1 MATDKMADKR
11 RDSLFNDQG
20 DLSDAGTA
28 NGDSQL
34 SSRRSDLLGST
45 TLPLWDDSRLPK
57 LPDYFQQRSGGFIS
71 NALRQSV
78 LWDICRRKLQDFD
91 PLLIDAPLEESRILY
106 SAPDESWDAL
116 VDRLQAQVD
125 RLAQGPIFDVEQ
137 FDRIG
142 TTITALRAVN
152 AERHKAWMEVFFR
165 RLKDHCKGI
174 PSLNAMTIDIEV
186 LQHACA
192 GSDMLPARMREILF
206 SLSNTI
212 EHSSAD
218 YIKTFEVIRNKE
230 SLLTSL
236 TSSISA
242 VSLKER
248 QEFRR
253 REKSCSDELNGL
265 RLQLLEIESTLS
277 QALNDCLSALPE
289 PRHLQTYEPNAGQG
303 PNSSEAMVEIPA
315 ASPATQVP
323 GPISGPFYST
333 TDEDQLADDR
343 PELTLCEDRPLNA
356 ESDQLTP
363 DTETLPSAIFVDSL
377 LDDRQIHDIYI
388 DRLSPET
395 THQTVPPQVEISLVD
410 APPSST
416 PNSTQPAGQPEV
428 DIFTSPLRQSI
439 GTDDLSSAVDTS
451 TAIDIV
457 DPANLH
463 SEGTSV
469 EIAQQAPAIEIETQ
483 AEEAPAELLTDSN
496 QVTDKPE
503 IEAFSLSLHTQL
515 LDRGEPEPEQIR
527 DTPPVI
533 LEPDL
538 DNGSH
543 ATEAASHSPTPV
555 EFEIESEKLSILIEG
570 SSFDI
575 TLPDACRT
583 GEPFAV
589 PDGLQSTNKK
599 ELDSISESMPR
610 VGTSPSALLSNLNQ
624 ISAWLHTEDW
634 AALGHLQWNWLEQ
647 RQPLRASL
655 LADVIEANLH
665 KHDPK
670 LIDSNID
677 LPIHSFLP
685 SWACCLLISISD
697 PQLPWLE
704 DKIDSLNRVGSLSD
718 EYKELVVLWITASL
732 LEGLTS
738 KPLQAVRSVSPSHY
752 ALQPGSL
759 AHFCAEHILLPIHNT
774 KDLSAIAHDYDQAV
788 IGAREILQ
796 PIYNNFQ
803 NPSAKSYWRK
813 LIDPDGLLGRIITNT
828 EHRLFPSPPPMIEE
842 QIKSAPEWTV
852 IDAIS
857 RRDILNRVSDFSR
870 LIAIARAAHI
880 ATLEGSNAGP
890 LAISQQS
897 VDLIINSI
905 QRNGS
910 GGWWLEAIK
919 VGVSTL

>member
-20 DLSDAGTA
+20 DLSDTGTA
-28 NGDSQL
+28 NGDSQ
-34 SSRRSDLLGST
+34 SSSSRSDLLGST
-45 TLPLWDDSRLPK
+45 TLPLWEGNRLPK
-57 LPDYFQQRSGGFIS
+57 LPDYFQQRSGGFLS

-78 LWDICRRKLQDFD
+78 LWDICRRKLQEFD
-91 PLLIDAPLEESRILY
+91 PLLIDAPLEVGRVLY
-106 SAPDESWDAL
+106 LAPDESWDAL

-125 RLAQGPIFDVEQ
+125 RLALGPIFDVEQ
-137 FDRIG
+137 FDRIE
-142 TTITALRAVN
+142 TTIAALRAVN
-152 AERHKAWMEVFFR
+152 TERHKAWMEVFFR

-186 LQHACA
+186 LEHACA
-192 GSDMLPARMREILF
+192 GSDMLPARMRDILF

-212 EHSSAD
+212 EHSSAE
-218 YIKTFEVIRNKE
+218 YIKTSEVIRNKE

-236 TSSISA
+236 TSSIRA

-253 REKSCSDELNGL
+253 REKSCSDELNSL
-265 RLQLLEIESTLS
+265 RLQLVEIESTLS

-289 PRHLQTYEPNAGQG
+289 PRHFQIYEPNAGQG
-303 PNSSEAMVEIPA
+303 LNSTEAMVEIPA

-323 GPISGPFYST
+323 GPISGPFYSNA
-333 TDEDQLADDR
+333 DEDKLANDR
-343 PELTLCEDRPLNA
+343 PDLTLCEDRPLNA

-363 DTETLPSAIFVDSL
+363 ETEAQSSYVFVDSL
-377 LDDRQIHDIYI
+377 PDDPQIHDIYI
-388 DRLSPET
+388 RSSPET
-395 THQTVPPQVEISLVD
+395 TEQTAPPQVEVSLVN
-410 APPSST
+410 APLSST
-416 PNSTQPAGQPEV
+416 SDSTQPAGQPEM
-428 DIFTSPLRQSI
+428 DISISPLRQST
-439 GTDDLSSAVDTS
+439 GTDGLSSAVDTS

-457 DPANLH
+457 DPANPD
-463 SEGTSV
+463 SEGTTV
-469 EIAQQAPAIEIETQ
+469 EIAQQATATEIETQ

-496 QVTDKPE
+496 PVTEKPE
-503 IEAFSLSLHTQL
+503 IDAFSLSLHTQL
-515 LDRGEPEPEQIR
+515 LVREEPEPEQMR

-538 DNGSH
+538 GDSDHTNK
-543 ATEAASHSPTPV
+543 AASNSPTPV
-555 EFEIESEKLSILIEG
+555 EFEIESEALSISTEEP
-570 SSFDI
+570 SFDI
-575 TLPDACRT
+575 TLSDACRT

-589 PDGLQSTNKK
+589 PDGPQAANHNEIDSTSK
-599 ELDSISESMPR
+599 SMPV
-610 VGTSPSALLSNLNQ
+610 VGDSPSSLLSDLNH
-624 ISAWLHTEDW
+624 ISVWLHTEDW
-634 AALGHLQWNWLEQ
+634 TALGHLQWNWLEH
-647 RQPLRASL
+647 RQPLRAWL
-655 LADVIEANLH
+655 LADVIEANLK

-670 LIDSNID
+670 LTDSNKD

-697 PQLPWLE
+697 PQLPLLE
-704 DKIDSLNRVGSLSD
+704 EVTDSLNRVRSLSD
-718 EYKELVVLWITASL
+718 EYKELVTLWITASL

-738 KPLQAVRSVSPSHY
+738 KPLQAARSVSPTHY
-752 ALQPGSL
+752 ALQSGSL
-759 AHFCAEHILLPIHNT
+759 AHFCANHILLPIHNT
-774 KDLSAIAHDYDQAV
+774 KDLSAITPDYDQAV

-796 PIYNNFQ
+796 PIYNNFH

-813 LIDPDGLLGRIITNT
+813 LTDRDGLLGRVFSNT
-828 EHRLFPSPPPMIEE
+828 EYRLFPSPPPAIEE

-852 IDAIS
+852 VDAIS
-857 RRDILNRVSDFSR
+857 RRDILNRATEFSR

-880 ATLEGSNAGP
+880 ATIEGSNAGP
-890 LAISQQS
+890 LAISKQA

-919 VGVSTL
+919 AGVSTL